1 MSLLKLAVLLAA
13 AASAAALVAQALR
26 TQAYGPRRR
35 FAPPAGDASA
45 GIRYAFTGAL
55 SPRAKESAR
64 EHPLAWAAGM
74 AFHGGV
80 FAGLLALAL
89 ALAGLRPPFPVAAIL
104 GLLCGLGGLC
114 GLGLLAKRLLQ
125 PELRALSH
133 PDDWIANLLATALPL
148 LALGWLASPR
158 LEPAFFVG
166 ALALLV
172 YAPMGKLRHA
182 VFFFLSRRHFG
193 AFFGRRGT
201 FPVRHA

>member
-1 MSLLKLAVLLAA
+1 MPHLKLAVLLAA
-13 AASAAALVAQALR
+13 AACAGALVAQALR
-26 TQAYGPRRR
+26 AQAYGPRRR
-35 FAPPAGDASA
+35 FAPPAGSASA
-45 GIRYAFTGAL
+45 GVRYAFTGAL
-55 SPRAKESAR
+55 SPGAKESAR
-64 EHPLAWAAGM
+64 EHPLAWAAGV

-80 FAGLLALAL
+80 FAGLLTLAL
-89 ALAGLRPPFPVAAIL
+89 ALAGLRPPVPVAAIL

-148 LALGWLASPR
+148 LALGWLTNPR
-158 LEPAFFVG
+158 LEPAFFAG

-201 FPVRHA
+201 FPVRHT

>member
-1 MSLLKLAVLLAA
+1 MPLLKLAVLLAA
-13 AASAAALVAQALR
+13 AACAGALAVQALR
-26 TQAYGPRRR
+26 SRTYGPRRR
-35 FAPPAGDASA
+35 FAPPAGEAGD

-89 ALAGLRPPFPVAAIL
+89 ALAGLRPPLPVAVAL
-104 GLLCGLGGLC
+104 GLVCGLGGLC

-133 PDDWIANLLATALPL
+133 PDDWIANLLATTLPL

-158 LEPAFFVG
+158 LETAFFVG
-166 ALALLV
+166 ALPLLV
-172 YAPMGKLRHA
+172 YAPFGKLRHA
-182 VFFFLSRRHFG
+182 VFFFLSRRHLG

>member
-1 MSLLKLAVLLAA
+1 MPLLKLAVLLAA
-13 AASAAALVAQALR
+13 AACAGALVAQALR
-26 TQAYGPRRR
+26 ARTFGPRRR
-35 FAPPAGDASA
+35 FAPPAGDAGT

-80 FAGLLALAL
+80 FVGLLTLAL
-89 ALAGLRPPFPVAAIL
+89 ALAGLRPPLPVAVAL
-104 GLLCGLGGLC
+104 GLVCGLGGLC
-114 GLGLLAKRLLQ
+114 GLGLLAKRLFQ

-158 LEPAFFVG
+158 LETAFLAG
-166 ALALLV
+166 ALPLLV
-172 YAPMGKLRHA
+172 YAPFGKLRHA
-182 VFFFLSRRHFG
+182 VFFFLARRHLG

>member
-13 AASAAALVAQALR
+13 TACAGALVAQALR
-26 TQAYGPRRR
+26 AQGYGPRRR
-35 FAPPAGDASA
+35 FAPPAGSASA

-80 FAGLLALAL
+80 FTGLLALAL
-89 ALAGLRPPFPVAAIL
+89 ALAGLRPPLPVAVAI
-104 GLLCGLGGLC
+104 GLVCGLGGLC

-148 LALGWLASPR
+148 LALGWLASPP
-158 LEPAFFVG
+158 LETAFFVG

-172 YAPMGKLRHA
+172 YAPFGKLRHA
-182 VFFFLSRRHFG
+182 VFFFLSRRHLG

>member
-1 MSLLKLAVLLAA
+1 MPLLKLAVLLAA
-13 AASAAALVAQALR
+13 TASAAALVAQALR

-114 GLGLLAKRLLQ
+114 GLGLQAKRLLQ

-148 LALGWLASPR
+148 LALGWLANPR
-158 LEPAFFVG
+158 LETAFFAG

-182 VFFFLSRRHFG
+182 VFFFLSRRHLG

-201 FPVRHA
+201 FPVRHI